1 MNRHLRLR
9 TIFVGL
15 LLAGALTVGGL
26 LSFVTYYTNQTNM
39 QDSADRLATQISQS
53 SISNLISVNDHIER
67 DLNLLAIM
75 TASYWNKPDFAKTF
89 YEAWTLYKHGEGRN
103 HGISFVESA
112 TGNGIIVGNSEL
124 ETVENDGHG
133 NFTAKSRKSGVVRP
147 LEDLR
152 DTRWYKKCMSNIL
165 VADNGWTPLGYFSRH
180 SSLKQTPGVSGFRA
194 VRSPDDPT
202 RVLGVL
208 SIQISTDWIHNNLVE
223 SVATFVVPAKA
234 FILERG
240 ADGINHL
247 VAHFD
252 AAIQKKIRDK
262 GSLLQ
267 PSELDC
273 PITVSITNHI
283 PLDIQPD
290 SKPIHQRIETPEGV
304 YFTTFSSFASK
315 NSPQLIMCYS
325 ASESLLM
332 APARKRLLI
341 NLLITLVVAIVIM
354 VPTILFAMAAARP
367 LEALTRIANATG
379 RLELTAL
386 PPLQD
391 SGIYEVDQLAKAT
404 KSMQSGL
411 KAFLRYIPP
420 DLIHRYLRPEGFA
433 QLDGEMCHLTI
444 LFSDIKDFSSI
455 SETMQPMALVRQL
468 NEYLE
473 TISKQIAI
481 HNGTLDKYIGDAVMS
496 FWNAPNNVPR
506 HAREAC
512 AATLNS
518 RKPMRDLFTRW
529 NSEGLPLFYTRVGI
543 HTGNV
548 IVGNIG
554 SSVRLNYTIIGDAV
568 NLASRLEG
576 LNKTYG
582 TKILISEFTRDEA
595 GGEFLT
601 RPVDRVAVKGKSLS
615 VQVYELMEWRVDA
628 SESQLELVNLTTMAL
643 LAYQARRF
651 VEAVQTYQSIL
662 EGWPDDTLAMV
673 MLERAKQFVE
683 TPPDQNWDGVY
694 YADHK

>member
-152 DTRWYKKCMSNIL
+152 DTRWYKKCISNIS
-165 VADNGWTPLGYFSRH
+165 VADDGWTPLGYFSRH

-273 PITVSITNHI
+273 PITVSIANHI

-628 SESQLELVNLTTMAL
+628 SNSQLELVNLTTMAL
-643 LAYQARRF
+643 VAYQARRF

>member
-1 MNRHLRLR
+1 
-9 TIFVGL
+9 
-15 LLAGALTVGGL
+15 
-26 LSFVTYYTNQTNM
+26 
-39 QDSADRLATQISQS
+39 
-53 SISNLISVNDHIER
+53 
-67 DLNLLAIM
+67 
-75 TASYWNKPDFAKTF
+75 
-89 YEAWTLYKHGEGRN
+89 
-103 HGISFVESA
+103 
-112 TGNGIIVGNSEL
+112 
-124 ETVENDGHG
+124 
-133 NFTAKSRKSGVVRP
+133 
-147 LEDLR
+147 
-152 DTRWYKKCMSNIL
+152 
-165 VADNGWTPLGYFSRH
+165 
-180 SSLKQTPGVSGFRA
+180 
-194 VRSPDDPT
+194 
-202 RVLGVL
+202 
-208 SIQISTDWIHNNLVE
+208 
-223 SVATFVVPAKA
+223 
-234 FILERG
+234 
-240 ADGINHL
+240 
-247 VAHFD
+247 
-252 AAIQKKIRDK
+252 
-262 GSLLQ
+262 LLQ

-273 PITVSITNHI
+273 PITVSIANHI

-290 SKPIHQRIETPEGV
+290 SKPIHKRIETPEGV

-332 APARKRLLI
+332 APARQRLII
-341 NLLITLVVAIVIM
+341 NLLITLAVAIVIM
-354 VPTILFAMAAARP
+354 VPTVLFAMAAARP

-379 RLELTAL
+379 RLELTAI

-391 SGIYEVDQLAKAT
+391 SGIYEVDQLATAT

-420 DLIHRYLRPEGFA
+420 DLMHRYLRPEGFA

-455 SETMQPMALVRQL
+455 SEKMQPMALVRQL

-518 RKPMRDLFTRW
+518 RKPLRELFARW
-529 NSEGLPLFYTRVGI
+529 NSEGLPLFHTRVGI
-543 HTGNV
+543 HTGDV

-582 TKILISEFTRDEA
+582 TKILISESSRNEA
-595 GGEFLT
+595 GSEFLT

-615 VQVYELMEWRVDA
+615 VQVYELIEWRVDA
-628 SESQLELVNLTTMAL
+628 SESQLELVNLTTLAL
-643 LAYQARRF
+643 AAYQGRQF
-651 VEAVQTYQSIL
+651 LEAVQTYQSIL
-662 EGWPDDTLAMV
+662 ERWPDDTLANV
-673 MLERAKQFVE
+673 MLERAEQFAK

>member
-9 TIFVGL
+9 TVFVGL

-26 LSFVTYYTNQTNM
+26 LSFVTYQTNQKNM

-67 DLNLLAIM
+67 DLSLLAVI
-75 TASYWNKPDFAKTF
+75 TASYWNKPDFTKTF
-89 YEAWTLYKHGEGRN
+89 YEAWMLHKHGNGSN
-103 HGISFVESA
+103 HGMSFVESA

-133 NFTAKSRKSGVVRP
+133 NFTAKSRKNGVTRP

-152 DTRWYKKCMSNIL
+152 NTKWYKKCISNIS
-165 VADNGWTPLGYFSRH
+165 VADDGWTPLGYFSRH
-180 SSLKQTPGVSGFRA
+180 SRLKQTLGVSGFRA

-202 RVLGVL
+202 KVLGVL

-240 ADGINHL
+240 TDGINHL

-262 GSLLQ
+262 GLLLQ

-273 PITVSITNHI
+273 PITVSIANHI

-332 APARKRLLI
+332 APARKRLFI

-391 SGIYEVDQLAKAT
+391 SGIYEVDQLATAT

-455 SETMQPMALVRQL
+455 SEKMQPMALVRQL

-582 TKILISEFTRDEA
+582 TKILISEVTRDEA

-628 SESQLELVNLTTMAL
+628 SNSQLELVNLTTLAL
-643 LAYQARRF
+643 AAYQSRRF

-662 EGWPDDTLAMV
+662 EGWPDDTLAMI